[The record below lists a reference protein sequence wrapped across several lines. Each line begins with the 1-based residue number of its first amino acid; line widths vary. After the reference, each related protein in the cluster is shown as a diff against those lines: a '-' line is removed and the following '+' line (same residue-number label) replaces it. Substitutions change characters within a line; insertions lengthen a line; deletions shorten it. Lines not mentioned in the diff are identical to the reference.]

1 MPKYKNGIVTIAGL
15 ILCISTK
22 FRSGQTSLA
31 WLVGLGEGLPIKKID
46 WPRPVLSN
54 LRRHFLA
61 GGLWWEV

>member
-46 WPRPVLSN
+46 
-54 LRRHFLA
+54 
-61 GGLWWEV
+61 